1 MSMRSLDLWGTS
13 ITELPKDIK
22 NLRFLKV
29 QYINETKI
37 KELPSTF
44 VQLEQLGSLFF
55 YFKIRLPDGFGNL
68 KSLQELGGDIIVDS
82 PTMLEY
88 LVEEPT
94 LERDERLTT
103 GDAYPFMGLTCFS
116 LYDDAMEVAFA
127 KGAMPKLR
135 TLSLRFEMQ
144 NTKEL
149 FGGDMDLGLENLSSL
164 QDASIQLVNCYGA
177 VPEEIEAVKDALRKA
192 VTMNPNNPTLRLQR
206 YFPFTSHRNPHKC
219 TQMHINLSTTARGP
233 AASVVTRS
241 RPTVALHR
249 PRPRG
254 RAPRA
259 AAVVDPSSPCP
270 SSPAAASS
278 PQTDLGEGRGWDGRA
293 RLPVEVAAAA
303 LPLVDAPD
311 MESEVGQR
319 VGEGQH
325 AQDGRGRHRPSLP
338 LWLLSSQLPSWSPSS
353 PLPSCS
359 PSSLSPVAV
368 VAVHI
373 RAVPLPSSW
382 SPSSAPRPSPEE
394 EAGGAAAQG
403 RRRGLSGGGGGE
415 GG

>member
-1 MSMRSLDLWGTS
+1 MGYIYHR
-13 ITELPKDIK
+13 PKEIK

-44 VQLEQLGSLFF
+44 LQLEQLGSLFF

-88 LVEEPT
+88 LGKLTELRQLSIDFNYWWDKSYEAPFLQCLAKLTNLRDLKITSSLSLGPQQHQIIDISDSSIHHSVPNWQASLSSVSTLTIQLKTLGEGDLQVLGSLPSLRYLNITVEEPT

-127 KGAMPKLR
+127 KGTMPKLR

-206 YFPFTSHRNPHKC
+206 
-219 TQMHINLSTTARGP
+219 
-233 AASVVTRS
+233 
-241 RPTVALHR
+241 
-249 PRPRG
+249 
-254 RAPRA
+254 
-259 AAVVDPSSPCP
+259 
-270 SSPAAASS
+270 
-278 PQTDLGEGRGWDGRA
+278 
-293 RLPVEVAAAA
+293 
-303 LPLVDAPD
+303 
-311 MESEVGQR
+311 
-319 VGEGQH
+319 
-325 AQDGRGRHRPSLP
+325 
-338 LWLLSSQLPSWSPSS
+338 
-353 PLPSCS
+353 
-359 PSSLSPVAV
+359 
-368 VAVHI
+368 
-373 RAVPLPSSW
+373 
-382 SPSSAPRPSPEE
+382 
-394 EAGGAAAQG
+394 
-403 RRRGLSGGGGGE
+403 
-415 GG
+415 